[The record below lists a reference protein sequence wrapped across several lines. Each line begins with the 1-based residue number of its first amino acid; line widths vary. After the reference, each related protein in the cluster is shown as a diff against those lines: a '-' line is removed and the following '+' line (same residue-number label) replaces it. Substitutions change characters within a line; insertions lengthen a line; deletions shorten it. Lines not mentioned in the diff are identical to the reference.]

1 MRVFVAVLALMP
13 LMACTIAQSDATAPG
28 EPVGTCRS
36 EPLAQFVGQTATTEL
51 GARMLR
57 ASGAR
62 IIRWVPQGGMV
73 TMDFNPSRLT
83 VQLDGTNRV
92 ERANCG

>member
-1 MRVFVAVLALMP
+1 MRVFVAAIGLVP

-28 EPVGTCRS
+28 EPIGTCRS
-36 EPLAQFVGQTATTEL
+36 EPLAQFIGQAATTEL
-51 GARMLR
+51 GARMLK

-83 VQLDGTNRV
+83 VQLDGANRV